1 MSVKRILSSYLL
13 ILAILTTGSVPIRAL
28 QAEANSESRKTS
40 EAIAAIEKE
49 LEERRIKYGIPG
61 LALVIVQDD
70 KVIYSKGQGF
80 KDLENKSPVGPDT
93 QFAIGS
99 ATKAFTGLSVLISQ
113 DQKKLSLSDSP
124 KKYLPYFRL
133 SDKDADE
140 NITVRD
146 LLTHSSGLNRTD
158 LAMITGK
165 LNRQELIRVAGEA
178 KPSAGFRKAFLYQN
192 IMYAA
197 AGEVVATVQKKSWE
211 DFVRKDIFPVLGMRN
226 STMTTAEMSNA
237 KDFSFGYDFNFETKI
252 NRRLPFRDIL
262 EVAPAGSI
270 NSSAND
276 MANWLRF
283 ILNGGVIGNKRVVS
297 EESFRE
303 WIKPQTPITADMSY
317 GLGWFIQKWNGE
329 TVVQHGGNIDG
340 FNSLVAMIPEK
351 KLGFVLLT
359 NVTSSPIGG
368 EMMPIIWKELLGV
381 KPVGDSDESSFAIAD
396 VESRK
401 EAGAYFLKEAGFNI
415 MISFSEGAL
424 RMTVPGQPTYELQ
437 KISPRKYKLVGA
449 PEGFFISFKDDSAF
463 LEQPQGNFSLTK
475 VIEKPEDSTERN
487 PANELIGQYS
497 PSTGG
502 IVISISETDDKVS
515 MTVPGQ
521 PPYELIQKNGDLFTS
536 PGLPE
541 SFAVRAERDSGG
553 KVVAITLIQPNGEFR
568 MERVGGVAKVD
579 NPSADS
585 IIAKAIS
592 ALGGEAAWKSLDSRI
607 VELEIDFE
615 NQGVKGSGTTHARQP
630 FLYASKTEMFA
641 LGRKIGDAF
650 EYLNGSGGGAIT
662 SFLPPEIHG
671 VSRLAELKTEY
682 GFYGLLDAI
691 NGTHLSVLG
700 SEKIREEEVWVVE
713 FKSAGGSNYRMYFSK
728 NTSLPVRRFSTVS
741 SSTST
746 IKLPVTVDYS
756 DYREIDGVKIPFR
769 TLTASPSMGNI
780 VTTIK
785 SVVHNVKI
793 PDETFFPKR

>member
-1 MSVKRILSSYLL
+1 
-13 ILAILTTGSVPIRAL
+13 
-28 QAEANSESRKTS
+28 
-40 EAIAAIEKE
+40 
-49 LEERRIKYGIPG
+49 
-61 LALVIVQDD
+61 
-70 KVIYSKGQGF
+70 
-80 KDLENKSPVGPDT
+80 
-93 QFAIGS
+93 
-99 ATKAFTGLSVLISQ
+99 
-113 DQKKLSLSDSP
+113 
-124 KKYLPYFRL
+124 
-133 SDKDADE
+133 
-140 NITVRD
+140 
-146 LLTHSSGLNRTD
+146 
-158 LAMITGK
+158 
-165 LNRQELIRVAGEA
+165 
-178 KPSAGFRKAFLYQN
+178 
-192 IMYAA
+192 
-197 AGEVVATVQKKSWE
+197 
-211 DFVRKDIFPVLGMRN
+211 
-226 STMTTAEMSNA
+226 
-237 KDFSFGYDFNFETKI
+237 
-252 NRRLPFRDIL
+252 
-262 EVAPAGSI
+262 
-270 NSSAND
+270 
-276 MANWLRF
+276 
-283 ILNGGVIGNKRVVS
+283 
-297 EESFRE
+297 
-303 WIKPQTPITADMSY
+303 
-317 GLGWFIQKWNGE
+317 
-329 TVVQHGGNIDG
+329 
-340 FNSLVAMIPEK
+340 
-351 KLGFVLLT
+351 
-359 NVTSSPIGG
+359 
-368 EMMPIIWKELLGV
+368 
-381 KPVGDSDESSFAIAD
+381 
-396 VESRK
+396 
-401 EAGAYFLKEAGFNI
+401 
-415 MISFSEGAL
+415 
-424 RMTVPGQPTYELQ
+424 
-437 KISPRKYKLVGA
+437 
-449 PEGFFISFKDDSAF
+449 
-463 LEQPQGNFSLTK
+463 
-475 VIEKPEDSTERN
+475 
-487 PANELIGQYS
+487 
-497 PSTGG
+497 
-502 IVISISETDDKVS
+502 

-553 KVVAITLIQPNGEFR
+553 KVVAMTLIQPNGEFR